1 MIASNQP
8 SAMGIHYLYHS
19 LEDMLNCQRRAG
31 YESMEL
37 WCAAPHV
44 LLTHQG
50 VAELPRLKSAY
61 SRLRHDTSVS
71 DPRKLYLSMA
81 VCRKG

>member
-44 LLTHQG
+44 SFDPSGRGRAAPAQICH
-50 VAELPRLKSAY
+50 

-71 DPRKLYLSMA
+71 DPGKLYLSMA